1 MSPNSFFLFKL
12 YRHSEKGWPSK
23 FVMSLHPDTR
33 ICPQSKSCTG
43 IQKWLRAKLYR
54 DRCSCLRLKSSTG
67 IRFWSPKTLYRD
79 SAVCRRKVVPG
90 YAKTTPCFAHY
101 SSGGIIF
108 IARIQVTASI
118 RLSNV
123 Y

>member
-1 MSPNSFFLFKL
+1 L
-12 YRHSEKGWPSK
+12 YRKGLAIKIRNVLAPK
-23 FVMSLHPDTR
+23 YAHLLTIKILHPD
-33 ICPQSKSCTG
+33 SKVASG
-43 IQKWLRAKLYR
+43 QIVPRSLRWW
-54 DRCSCLRLKSSTG
+54 LRLKSCTG

-79 SAVCRRKVVPG
+79 STVCRRKLVPG

-108 IARIQVTASI
+108 IARIHVTASI